1 MAITQRITTFLWYD
15 DQAEQAAQLYTSVF
29 ANSSIDHVARYGEAG
44 PGPKGQAMTVKFR
57 LEGQEFLALNGGPVH
72 RFTEA
77 VSLLINCETQDEV
90 DRYWRLLAAGGSEDQ
105 CGWLKDRFGLSW
117 QVVPT
122 ALPRLLTHPDPQKA
136 GRVMQAMLGMKKID
150 IATLEKA

>member
-29 ANSSIDHVARYGEAG
+29 ANSSIDHVARYGAAG
-44 PGPKGQAMTVKFR
+44 PGPRGQAMTVKFR

-72 RFTEA
+72 KFTEA
-77 VSLLINCETQDEV
+77 VSLVVNCETQDEV
-90 DRYWRLLAAGGSEDQ
+90 DRYWRLLSDGGSEDQ

-122 ALPRLLTHPDPQKA
+122 ALPRLLAQPDPQKA
-136 GRVMQAMLGMKKID
+136 ARAMQAMLKMKKLD
-150 IATLEKA
+150 IATLENA

>member
-1 MAITQRITTFLWYD
+1 MAITQRITTFLWFD
-15 DQAEQAAQLYTSVF
+15 DQAEQAAELYTSVF
-29 ANSSIDHVARYGEAG
+29 ADSGIDHVARYGETG

-72 RFTEA
+72 KFTEA
-77 VSLLINCETQDEV
+77 VSLLINCDTQDEV
-90 DRYWRLLAAGGSEDQ
+90 DRYWRLLSDGGSEDQ
-105 CGWLKDRFGLSW
+105 CGWLKDRYGLSW

-122 ALPRLLTHPDPQKA
+122 ALPRLLTDPDPQKA
-136 GRVMQAMLGMKKID
+136 ARVMRAMLRMRKID